1 MTTLAARGRGASVWE
16 QFIGGKGLT
25 VALTGLV
32 VLSVTLPL
40 QQGNWVEGMPPLVIV
55 ALMGSGLAFVRHLM
69 GMRVLTGS
77 VIWVA
82 VGTVLAIGAGMAV
95 VPGDTVVDRIVNLVN
110 DIGSW
115 VAAVP
120 TDEPRGGLAEFAMF
134 LTVTAWLL
142 GYFAVWL
149 ALSRTHGWI
158 TVLIGG
164 VVVAFALTNLP
175 GGAGWR
181 LGLFMATGV
190 MLIIHLGAVRRMTE
204 WRLRGTAFDSQT
216 VLAQSGIVLAFGLVV
231 TAFVASLP
239 TPGVAP
245 LGSVARAFD
254 DVATGIERQF
264 GRLFSGLPSRREYTT
279 ITYDDTTYF
288 RGNPN
293 LTDRLLLTVTGGPP
307 TYWRART
314 YTTYAGSGW
323 ETGEAE
329 TAPVEDV
336 SSSADLLRVAQT
348 YSFRMSAA
356 TDTLFTGGL
365 PVAFG
370 EPAEATVNAEEA
382 SDVLQ
387 VRFLEGREYFPTRLN
402 LDYVST
408 GLESVAQ
415 PRQLR
420 SAGDDYPDWV
430 QTYLQLPESL
440 PDRVRQLADS
450 LVIDAENDYDRTVA
464 VHRFVSSYLY
474 NLDIDAPPEGAD
486 GVDHFLFE
494 SREGYCD
501 YYASAAV
508 VLLRAAG
515 VPARYVVGY
524 ASGHYDPSRRA
535 YRVLELNYHSWI
547 EVYFPGYGWMPFE
560 PTPANAIEFGG
571 TSLGPPPNVEDPLEI
586 DEFGEI
592 LEDEEDEVFFEVD
605 VSGSSAAATWLKVLG
620 TLGAAL
626 LVGLPSVIWYRWWWR
641 LGRLPRPD
649 ELFAKMS
656 RLGALLGIPLRPE
669 QTPLEYAAE
678 LAREM
683 PAQSWAIGAIAR
695 AYVLRC
701 YAPGNVPLSNLR
713 DAEWAWGGVRWAFIK
728 RFFRVRPA

>member
-1 MTTLAARGRGASVWE
+1 M
-16 QFIGGKGLT
+16 
-25 VALTGLV
+25 
-32 VLSVTLPL
+32 
-40 QQGNWVEGMPPLVIV
+40 
-55 ALMGSGLAFVRHLM
+55 
-69 GMRVLTGS
+69 
-77 VIWVA
+77 
-82 VGTVLAIGAGMAV
+82 
-95 VPGDTVVDRIVNLVN
+95 
-110 DIGSW
+110 
-115 VAAVP
+115 
-120 TDEPRGGLAEFAMF
+120 
-134 LTVTAWLL
+134 
-142 GYFAVWL
+142 
-149 ALSRTHGWI
+149 
-158 TVLIGG
+158 
-164 VVVAFALTNLP
+164 
-175 GGAGWR
+175 
-181 LGLFMATGV
+181 
-190 MLIIHLGAVRRMTE
+190 
-204 WRLRGTAFDSQT
+204 
-216 VLAQSGIVLAFGLVV
+216 
-231 TAFVASLP
+231 
-239 TPGVAP
+239 
-245 LGSVARAFD
+245 
-254 DVATGIERQF
+254 
-264 GRLFSGLPSRREYTT
+264 
-279 ITYDDTTYF
+279 
-288 RGNPN
+288 
-293 LTDRLLLTVTGGPP
+293 LTVTGGPP

-323 ETGEAE
+323 ETGEVE

-348 YSFRMSAA
+348 YSFRMTAA

-450 LVIDAENDYDRTVA
+450 LVIDAENDYDRAVA
-464 VHRFVSSYLY
+464 IHRFVSSYPY

-535 YRVLELNYHSWI
+535 YRVLELNYHKLDRGVLPRLRVDAFRAHAGQRKS
-547 EVYFPGYGWMPFE
+547 
-560 PTPANAIEFGG
+560 
-571 TSLGPPPNVEDPLEI
+571 SLGGRHWVRRPTWRTTLEI

-620 TLGAAL
+620 ALGAAL

-683 PAQSWAIGAIAR
+683 PAQSRAIGAIAR